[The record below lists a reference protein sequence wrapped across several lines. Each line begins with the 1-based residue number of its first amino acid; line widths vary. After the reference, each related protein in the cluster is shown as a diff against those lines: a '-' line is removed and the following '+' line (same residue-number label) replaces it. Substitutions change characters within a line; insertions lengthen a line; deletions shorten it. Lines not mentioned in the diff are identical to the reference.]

1 MTSPPRSSASDPPD
15 TDTRRVVNH
24 YESSVIF
31 ARCSLWLRRF
41 FIGLLVASLLLN
53 VWYIWQPFGYRRPE
67 TPEQHLLG
75 TEGAPDRIAV
85 INFEGTI
92 SPPFTG
98 RWLRELKQAQDDASV
113 RGVLLVIDSPGGF
126 VADSHQLYR
135 EIQKLAKAKPVNVAM
150 KRIAASG
157 GYYIA
162 MGIGEQGRIYVEPTT
177 WTGSIGVIVPRF
189 NATELMQKFGVKSE
203 PLVTGPLK
211 DTLNPFR
218 EMTDHERVVWRA
230 IMEDAFSRFI
240 SVIADNRTE
249 LDEEAVRLL
258 ATGQIYTA
266 NQAIEKHLVDQ
277 IGYVEDAVEDMA
289 RSLKLSSYDVFEYRS
304 TPGLI
309 DLVLGAHASPS
320 KSLSDQILQASV
332 PQAMYYASWNPWIP

>member
-1 MTSPPRSSASDPPD
+1 
-15 TDTRRVVNH
+15 
-24 YESSVIF
+24 
-31 ARCSLWLRRF
+31 
-41 FIGLLVASLLLN
+41 
-53 VWYIWQPFGYRRPE
+53 
-67 TPEQHLLG
+67 
-75 TEGAPDRIAV
+75 
-85 INFEGTI
+85 
-92 SPPFTG
+92 
-98 RWLRELKQAQDDASV
+98 
-113 RGVLLVIDSPGGF
+113 
-126 VADSHQLYR
+126 
-135 EIQKLAKAKPVNVAM
+135 
-150 KRIAASG
+150 
-157 GYYIA
+157 
-162 MGIGEQGRIYVEPTT
+162 
-177 WTGSIGVIVPRF
+177 
-189 NATELMQKFGVKSE
+189 
-203 PLVTGPLK
+203 
-211 DTLNPFR
+211 
-218 EMTDHERVVWRA
+218 
-230 IMEDAFSRFI
+230 MEDAFSRFI